1 MTKGTTSQATNESYD
16 DAAEPIAIIGLAC
29 RLPGAADISEFWQ
42 NLANGV
48 ESIHVGTLEDHAKL
62 GEPEYWLTDPNYVPA
77 SSVLDDV
84 EYFDA
89 AFFGMS
95 AREAQVR
102 DPQHRLFLELAY
114 TALEDGGYEP
124 GACEG
129 DVGVYAGTGKD
140 SYQWLHTRRNP
151 SVLSAAGQVELA
163 VSSHPDYV
171 ATLASYKLNLRGPS
185 LTMHTACSTS
195 LVALHVACEAL
206 RSGECDMALCGGV
219 NVDLPL
225 GVGYVYTEGGI
236 FSKDGHC
243 RAFDARS
250 SGTVGASGGA
260 VILLKR
266 LSEALAD
273 GDHIRALVLGNAI
286 NNDGAQKVGFTAP
299 SQEGQAAVVAQALA
313 MAGVNPRTISYVEA
327 HGTGTALGDPIE
339 IAALSSVF
347 GAASADRNWC
357 AVGSVKTNIGHLGPA
372 AGAAGMVKAILA
384 LEHGLIPPSLNFE
397 EPNPQI
403 PFDDGPFYVNTT
415 LARWESDGS
424 PRRSSVSSFGM
435 GGTNAHVVL
444 QEAPRA
450 TPSQA
455 TARPV
460 QLLGLSA
467 RTATALETAAHRLAT
482 HLEGMPEP
490 SDAGHGLSD
499 VAYTL
504 RVGRRQ
510 FRHRLAVT
518 ATSLADAAAA
528 LTDAR
533 RRITGS
539 AAAGEPSVAFM
550 FPGQGAQYAG
560 MGGELYSVETG
571 FRDAFDECS
580 ALLRPV
586 LGHDLRD
593 LVLRRDGG
601 RDEEALKQTA
611 VAQPA
616 IFAVEYALA
625 KFWQSCGIEPSGMIG
640 HSIGEYVAATLGGVF
655 TLADALQ
662 LVAERGRL
670 MQEQP
675 PGAMLAVQL
684 DEAEVR
690 ARLPEDLS
698 IAALNGRGASVV
710 SGPRE
715 QVEEF
720 AAGLASS
727 DIGHRL
733 LVTSHAF
740 HSPMMEPALARF
752 RQAVA
757 AVELHVPHRPFIS
770 NVTGEWITAA
780 DATDPGYWAGHL
792 RQTVRFGDGLAAL
805 LRDGDR
811 VLLECGPGRQ
821 LCGLARLQRT
831 GLEALPSLPSRSG
844 EAPELEVIYRAA
856 GRLWV
861 SGATLDRKTFG
872 GTGNRLPLPTY
883 PWERRRHWIDPED
896 PGNSDD
902 RTGLYTQQA
911 ELPIDRWFAIPTWQQ
926 LPPAAL
932 GGLPQCCLLFGDEI
946 VDGLAG
952 ALLRAGTKV
961 IRVRSGESFSRSGTD
976 AYTVSPASRPDYDAL
991 IGDITAAGG
1000 VPDLILHAW
1009 TLDGDP
1015 AADAETAW
1023 RAQDRGFFS
1032 LLYLV
1037 QALAMAQPEGD
1048 VQVAAL
1054 TAGTQ
1059 DVAGDD
1065 LARPE
1070 HGTVAGI
1077 TKVIPLELP
1086 WLHAR
1091 QIDIDP
1097 ALVPGNSTDPRIA
1110 QLMAEIRSDGTDDI
1124 VALRGGRRWCR
1135 AFDGIRVPEDLS
1147 GLPAGPGLQ
1156 NRGVYLIT
1164 GGLGAIGLALADDL
1178 ARRVSARLV
1187 LTSRSGLPPREQ
1199 WDAFIAENGAA
1210 GRIGHAIDAVR
1221 QMEQSG
1227 SEVLVV
1233 AADVTNAADMRSVRQ
1248 QTLERFGR
1256 LDGIVHAAGIPGGG
1270 VAEVKDRSTAA
1281 KVLRPKLL
1289 GPFALH
1295 AAFSDLRPDFVVLC
1309 SSVTAVAGGFG
1320 QVDYCAANNFLDA
1333 YARGSH
1339 GWDTSVVSVNWG
1351 AWLEVGMAAEAAAPA
1366 AFRALQRGDVASRL
1380 DLDHPVLSGR
1390 QAGEQGTAGRCYG
1403 SISSR
1408 THWLLDDHRIAG
1420 IPVVP
1425 GTGHLELARAAA
1437 DSVAPADGRVVELR
1451 DVVFI
1456 EPLAVSDDA
1465 SAEVQVVLE
1474 EAAEG
1479 FDFTI
1484 VSNSAGTVRT
1494 HAQGSVGW
1502 ATAMSAPSADLAAI
1516 RRRCSLQTLEGA
1528 QATISS
1534 SGVLTF
1540 GPHWGN
1546 LKSIHIG
1553 AGEQL
1558 ARIEANDTVADDLRR
1573 WPLHPALL
1581 DEATGFGRGPDG
1593 IPFLPLGYGRLT
1605 VHAPLSRTMWS
1616 HLRVHESRSNET
1628 FTADISLLDDAGRLL
1643 VSISEFTMRRI
1654 DPESLIGTIRQRSA
1668 AAGPSADH
1676 ADGVSLSASP
1686 AAQPR
1691 EAEVVGGIRPADGAT
1706 AFARMT
1712 TVGLGPQ
1719 IVISATPVHEMI
1731 RAGKQLTQQTIEET
1745 RDLALATDFSAE
1757 TGEYVAPRTE
1767 VETVIANIWA
1777 AVLGAERVGV
1787 TDDFFEMGGNSLV
1800 AMQIISMTRKELG
1813 VRLPM
1818 RSLFEDPTVAGAAA
1832 MIENLRSSPPV
1843 TGSQG

>member
-1 MTKGTTSQATNESYD
+1 MTKGSTSQTTDEGYD
-16 DAAEPIAIIGLAC
+16 DAVEPIAIIGLAC
-29 RLPGAADISEFWQ
+29 RLPGASDISEFWQ

-48 ESIHVGTLEDHAKL
+48 ESIQIGTLEDHAKL
-62 GEPEYWLTDPNYVPA
+62 GVPESWLTDPNYVAA

-102 DPQHRLFLELAY
+102 DPHHRLFLELAY

-124 GACEG
+124 GGYEG
-129 DVGVYAGTGKD
+129 DVGVYAGSGKD

-151 SVLSAAGQVELA
+151 RVLSAASQVELA

-195 LVALHVACEAL
+195 LVAVHVACEAL

-225 GVGYVYTEGGI
+225 GVGYVYAEGGI
-236 FSKDGHC
+236 FSTDGHC
-243 RAFDARS
+243 RAFDARA

-286 NNDGAQKVGFTAP
+286 NNDGSQKVGFTAP

-313 MAGVNPRTISYVEA
+313 VAGVNPRTISYVEA

-339 IAALSSVF
+339 IAALSSAF
-347 GAASADRNWC
+347 GSATADRNWC

-403 PFDDGPFYVNTT
+403 PFDESPFYVNAT

-435 GGTNAHVVL
+435 GGTNAHIVL

-455 TARPV
+455 TALPV

-467 RTATALETAAHRLAT
+467 RTATALETAARRLAT

-490 SDAGHGLSD
+490 SDTGRELSD

-518 ATSLADAAAA
+518 ATSMADAAGA
-528 LTDAR
+528 LMDTR
-533 RRITGS
+533 RRITGP
-539 AAAGEPSVAFM
+539 AAASEPSVAFM

-560 MGGELYSVETG
+560 MGGELYSVETV

-580 ALLRPV
+580 AVLRPV
-586 LGHDLRD
+586 LGQDLRN
-593 LVLRRDGG
+593 LVLRRDDG

-625 KFWQSCGIEPSGMIG
+625 KFWQSSGIEPSGMIG
-640 HSIGEYVAATLGGVF
+640 HSIGEYVAATLAGVF

-662 LVAERGRL
+662 VVAERGRL
-670 MQEQP
+670 MQELP

-715 QVEEF
+715 LVEEF
-720 AAGLASS
+720 AADLAAG
-727 DIGHRL
+727 DIGNRL

-740 HSPMMEPALARF
+740 HSPMMEPALASF
-752 RQAVA
+752 REAVA
-757 AVELHVPHRPFIS
+757 AVELHVPQRPFIS
-770 NVTGEWITAA
+770 NVTGEWIADA
-780 DATDPGYWAGHL
+780 DATDPDYWARHL
-792 RQTVRFGDGLAAL
+792 RQTVRFGDGLATL
-805 LRDGDR
+805 LRDDHP

-831 GLEALPSLPSRSG
+831 SLETLPSLPSRSG
-844 EAPELEVIYRAA
+844 EVPELEVIYRAA

-872 GTGNRLPLPTY
+872 GTANRVPLPTY
-883 PWERRRHWIDPED
+883 PWERKRHWIDPEASD
-896 PGNSDD
+896 NSDD
-902 RTGLYTQQA
+902 GTGLYLQQA

-932 GGLPQCCLLFGDEI
+932 GSLPHCCLLFGDEI
-946 VDGLAG
+946 ADGLAG
-952 ALLRAGTKV
+952 ALIQAGTKV
-961 IRVRSGESFSRSGTD
+961 VRVRSGESFSPCGTD

-991 IGDITAAGG
+991 IGDITAAGA
-1000 VPDLILHAW
+1000 VPDLILHTW

-1015 AADAETAW
+1015 AANAETAW

-1048 VQVAAL
+1048 VQVAVL

-1059 DVAGDD
+1059 DVTGED
-1065 LARPE
+1065 LTRPE

-1077 TKVIPLELP
+1077 TKVVPLELP

-1097 ALVPGNSTDPRIA
+1097 AVMPGASTDPRIA
-1110 QLMAEIRSDGTDDI
+1110 QVMAEIRSDGTDDS
-1124 VALRGGRRWCR
+1124 VALRAGRRWCR
-1135 AFDGIRVPEDLS
+1135 AFEGIRVPEDLS

-1164 GGLGAIGLALADDL
+1164 GGLGGIGLALADDL
-1178 ARRVSARLV
+1178 ARRISARLV

-1199 WDAFIAENGAA
+1199 WDAFIAENGTT
-1210 GRIGHAIDAVR
+1210 GRVGRAIDAVR
-1221 QMEQSG
+1221 RMEQSG

-1233 AADVTNAADMRSVRQ
+1233 AADVTDAADMRSVRQ
-1248 QTLERFGR
+1248 QMLERFGR

-1281 KVLRPKLL
+1281 EVLRPKLL

-1309 SSVTAVAGGFG
+1309 SSVTAIAGGFG

-1339 GWDTSVVSVNWG
+1339 GWGASVTSVNWG
-1351 AWLEVGMAAEAAAPA
+1351 GWLEVGMAAEAAAPA
-1366 AFRALQRGDVASRL
+1366 AFRALQRGDVASR

-1390 QAGEQGTAGRCYG
+1390 QGGEQGTAGWCYG

-1420 IPVVP
+1420 IPVLP
-1425 GTGHLELARAAA
+1425 GTGYLELARAAA

-1456 EPLAVSDDA
+1456 EPLAVPDGA
-1465 SAEVQVVLE
+1465 SAEVRVLLE

-1494 HAQGSVGW
+1494 HAQGSVGRV
-1502 ATAMSAPSADLAAI
+1502 TAMSAPPADLAAI
-1516 RRRCSLQTLEGA
+1516 RRRCSLETLEGA

-1546 LKSIHIG
+1546 LKSVHIG
-1553 AGEQL
+1553 AGEEL
-1558 ARIEANDTVADDLRR
+1558 ARIEAKDTVADDLRR

-1593 IPFLPLGYGRLT
+1593 VSFLPLGYGRLT
-1605 VHAPLSRTMWS
+1605 VHGPLSKTMWS

-1654 DPESLIGTIRQRSA
+1654 DPESLIGTIRRGN
-1668 AAGPSADH
+1668 AAGDSSAGH
-1676 ADGVSLSASP
+1676 ADGGSLGSSP

-1691 EAEVVGGIRPADGAT
+1691 EAEAVGGIRPADGAT
-1706 AFARMT
+1706 AFLRMT
-1712 TVGLGPQ
+1712 TISLGPQ
-1719 IVISATPVHEMI
+1719 VVISATPVHEMI
-1731 RAGKQLTQQTIEET
+1731 RASKQLTHQTIEET
-1745 RDLALATDFSAE
+1745 RDPAMATDLSAGA
-1757 TGEYVAPRTE
+1757 GEYVAPRTE
-1767 VETVIANIWA
+1767 VETVIAHIWA

-1787 TDDFFEMGGNSLV
+1787 TDDFFEIGGNSLV
-1800 AMQIISMTRKELG
+1800 AVQIISMARKELG

-1818 RSLFEDPTVAGAAA
+1818 RSLFDDPTVAGAAA
-1832 MIENLRSSPPV
+1832 MIEKLRSSPTT